1 MSRANFLRS
10 SYCLIVRM
18 HPGPFRDRFGDE
30 MMWIFDEEQHRGR
43 GARLFFDGI
52 LSLLRQR
59 SKVERAPAPAV
70 AGLGLLDTGW
80 DIAPRRFIE
89 AGITASLILAGF
101 MLLLGKAGNPTLMPA
116 CVPGAPRA
124 TAPRIQ
130 APARIS
136 AIPVAARNHSPVD
149 SGKIDNAAASAVRI
163 VHAQEMSNGLAAHFC
178 SVN

>member
-1 MSRANFLRS
+1 MSRADFLRS
-10 SYCLIVRM
+10 FYCLIVRL
-18 HPGPFRDRFGDE
+18 HPGSFRDRFGDE
-30 MMWIFDEEQHRGR
+30 MMWIFDEERHRGK

-59 SKVERAPAPAV
+59 SKVERAPAPVV

-80 DIAPRRFIE
+80 DIAPRRFVE

-136 AIPVAARNHSPVD
+136 AIPVTARNHSPVD
-149 SGKIDNAAASAVRI
+149 SGKVDNAAANAVRI
-163 VHAQEMSNGLAAHFC
+163 VHAQEMSNGLAARFC